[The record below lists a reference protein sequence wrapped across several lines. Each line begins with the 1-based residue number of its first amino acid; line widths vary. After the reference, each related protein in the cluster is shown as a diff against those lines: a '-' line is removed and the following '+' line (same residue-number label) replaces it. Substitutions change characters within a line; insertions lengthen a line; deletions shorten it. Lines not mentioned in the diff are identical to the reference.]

1 MNAMEFNIQSTAD
14 TEFSNLVQDKIDNL
28 TKPKGSLG
36 RLESLAAQVCMI
48 QHTLSPELRNPC
60 NILFAADHGILAQ
73 GVSVSPKEVTWQQS
87 YHFLEGGAG
96 ISFLCRQHGFRLMVV
111 DAGIDHDMDY
121 SSGIVD
127 MKVRKGTRDFSQEA
141 AMTPREFELCLERGA
156 ECVDKVV
163 ADGCNIL
170 SLGEMGCGNTSAS
183 SIWMHLLGGIPLA
196 QCIGAG
202 AGLDGKGVSHKL
214 EVLTAAVKKFKADK
228 KTYSIKDILCY
239 FGGLEMAMA
248 VGAMLRAAELRLVI
262 LVDGFIM
269 SACMLAASKLC
280 PEVLEYAV
288 FGHQGDESG
297 HKLLLQSMNAQPLLH
312 LDLRLGEGSGA
323 VCAFPI
329 VQSAVNMINQMD
341 SFRKASVTKYF

>member
-1 MNAMEFNIQSTAD
+1 MIMIENLNDPEFQSQ
-14 TEFSNLVQDKIDNL
+14 VQDKIDNL

-36 RLESLAAQVCMI
+36 YLETLTGQICMI
-48 QHTLSPELRNPC
+48 QHTLSPTLKNPC

-121 SSGIVD
+121 SSGIID
-127 MKVRKGTRDFSQEA
+127 MKVRKGTRDFSIES
-141 AMTPREFELCLERGA
+141 AMTPDEFNLCLQRGA
-156 ECVDKVV
+156 ECVNRVH
-163 ADGCNIL
+163 ADGCNVI
-170 SLGEMGCGNTSAS
+170 SFGEMGCGNTSAS
-183 SIWMHLLGGIPLA
+183 SIWMSLLAGIPLA

-202 AGLDGKGVSHKL
+202 AGLDSKGVSHKL
-214 EVLTAAVKKFKADK
+214 EVLTAAVQKFKAGNK
-228 KTYSIKDILCY
+228 AHSIKDILCY

-248 VGAMLRAAELRLVI
+248 VGAMLRAAELRMVI

-269 SACMLAASKLC
+269 TNCMLAASKLD
-280 PEVLEYAV
+280 PNVLQYAV

-297 HKLLLQSMNAQPLLH
+297 HKMLLEYLHAKPLLN
-312 LDLRLGEGSGA
+312 LGLRLGEGSGA
-323 VCAFPI
+323 VCAYPI
-329 VQSAVNMINQMD
+329 VESAVRMINEMD

>member
-1 MNAMEFNIQSTAD
+1 MIMIENLNDPEFQSQ
-14 TEFSNLVQDKIDNL
+14 VQDKIDNL

-36 RLESLAAQVCMI
+36 YLETLAGQICMI
-48 QHTLSPELRNPC
+48 QHTLSPTLKNPC

-121 SSGIVD
+121 SSGIID
-127 MKVRKGTRDFSQEA
+127 MKVRKGTRDFSIES
-141 AMTPREFELCLERGA
+141 AMTPDEFNLCLQRGA
-156 ECVDKVV
+156 ECVNRVH
-163 ADGCNIL
+163 ADGCNVI
-170 SLGEMGCGNTSAS
+170 SFGEMGCGNTSAS
-183 SIWMHLLGGIPLA
+183 SIWMSLLAGIPLA

-202 AGLDGKGVSHKL
+202 AGLDSKGVSHKL
-214 EVLTAAVKKFKADK
+214 EVLTGAGQKFKTAK
-228 KTYSIKDILCY
+228 SNYSIKDILCY

-248 VGAMLRAAELRLVI
+248 VGAMLRAAELHMVI

-269 SACMLAASKLC
+269 TNCMLAASKLD
-280 PEVLEYAV
+280 PNVLQYAV

-297 HKLLLQSMNAQPLLH
+297 HKILLEYLHAKPLLN
-312 LDLRLGEGSGA
+312 LGLRLGEGSGA
-323 VCAFPI
+323 VCAYPI
-329 VQSAVNMINQMD
+329 VESAVRMINEMD
-341 SFRKASVTKYF
+341 SFKKASVTKYF

>member
-1 MNAMEFNIQSTAD
+1 MIMIENLNDPEFQSQ
-14 TEFSNLVQDKIDNL
+14 VQDKIDNL

-36 RLESLAAQVCMI
+36 RLESLAAQICMI

-60 NILFAADHGILAQ
+60 NILFAADHGVLAQ

-96 ISFLCRQHGFRLMVV
+96 ISFLCRQHGFHLMVV

-121 SSGIVD
+121 SSGIVN
-127 MKVRKGTRDFSQEA
+127 MKVRKGTRDFSVEA
-141 AMTPREFELCLERGA
+141 AMTPDEFNLCLQRGA
-156 ECVDKVV
+156 ECVNRVH
-163 ADGCNIL
+163 ADGCNVI
-170 SLGEMGCGNTSAS
+170 SFGEMGCGNTSAS
-183 SIWMHLLGGIPLA
+183 SIWMSLLAGIPLV

-202 AGLDGKGVSHKL
+202 AGLDSKGVSHKL
-214 EVLTAAVKKFKADK
+214 EVLTGAVQKFKTARAK
-228 KTYSIKDILCY
+228 YSVKDILCY

-248 VGAMLRAAELRLVI
+248 VGAMLRAAELRMVI

-280 PEVLEYAV
+280 PDVLDYAV

-297 HKLLLQSMNAQPLLH
+297 HKLLLESMNAKPLLH

-323 VCAFPI
+323 VCAYPI
-329 VQSAVNMINQMD
+329 VESAVRMINEMD

>member
-1 MNAMEFNIQSTAD
+1 MIMIENLNDPKFQSQ
-14 TEFSNLVQDKIDNL
+14 VQDKIDNL

-36 RLESLAAQVCMI
+36 YLETLAGQICMI
-48 QHTLSPELRNPC
+48 QHTLTPTLKNPC

-121 SSGIVD
+121 SSGIID
-127 MKVRKGTRDFSQEA
+127 MKVRKGTRDFSIES
-141 AMTPREFELCLERGA
+141 AMTPNEFNLCLQRGA
-156 ECVDKVV
+156 ECVNRVH
-163 ADGCNIL
+163 ADGCNVI
-170 SLGEMGCGNTSAS
+170 SFGEMGCGNTSAS
-183 SIWMHLLGGIPLA
+183 SIWMSLLAGIPLA

-202 AGLDGKGVSHKL
+202 AGLDSKGVSHKL
-214 EVLTAAVKKFKADK
+214 EVLTGAVQKFKTARAK
-228 KTYSIKDILCY
+228 YSVNDILCY

-248 VGAMLRAAELRLVI
+248 VGAMLRAAELRMVI

-269 SACMLAASKLC
+269 TNCMLAASKLD
-280 PEVLEYAV
+280 PNVLQYAV

-297 HKLLLQSMNAQPLLH
+297 HKILLEYLHAKPLLN
-312 LDLRLGEGSGA
+312 LGLRLGEGSGA
-323 VCAFPI
+323 VCAYPI
-329 VQSAVNMINQMD
+329 VESAVRMINEMD
-341 SFRKASVTKYF
+341 SFKKASVTKYF

>member
-1 MNAMEFNIQSTAD
+1 MIMIENLNDPAFQSQ
-14 TEFSNLVQDKIDNL
+14 VQDKIDNL

-36 RLESLAAQVCMI
+36 RLESLAAQICMI

-121 SSGIVD
+121 SSGIID
-127 MKVRKGTRDFSQEA
+127 MKVRKGTRDFSIES
-141 AMTPREFELCLERGA
+141 AMTPDEFNLCLQRGA
-156 ECVDKVV
+156 ECVNRVH
-163 ADGCNIL
+163 ADGCNVI
-170 SLGEMGCGNTSAS
+170 SFGEMGCGNTSAS
-183 SIWMHLLGGIPLA
+183 SIWMSLLAGIPLA

-202 AGLDGKGVSHKL
+202 AGLDSKGVSHKL
-214 EVLTAAVKKFKADK
+214 EVLTGAVQKFKTAK
-228 KTYSIKDILCY
+228 SNYSIKDILCY

-248 VGAMLRAAELRLVI
+248 VGAMLRAAELHMVI

-269 SACMLAASKLC
+269 TNCMLAASKLD
-280 PEVLEYAV
+280 PNVLQYAV

-297 HKLLLQSMNAQPLLH
+297 HKLLLEYLHAKPLLN
-312 LDLRLGEGSGA
+312 LGLRLGEGSGA
-323 VCAFPI
+323 VCAYPI
-329 VQSAVNMINQMD
+329 VESAVRMINEMD

>member
-1 MNAMEFNIQSTAD
+1 MTTIWTTA
-14 TEFSNLVQDKIDNL
+14 
-28 TKPKGSLG
+28 
-36 RLESLAAQVCMI
+36 AA
-48 QHTLSPELRNPC
+48 S
-60 NILFAADHGILAQ
+60 
-73 GVSVSPKEVTWQQS
+73 SV
-87 YHFLEGGAG
+87 
-96 ISFLCRQHGFRLMVV
+96 
-111 DAGIDHDMDY
+111 
-121 SSGIVD
+121 
-127 MKVRKGTRDFSQEA
+127 EA
-141 AMTPREFELCLERGA
+141 AVTPDEFELCLERGA
-156 ECVDKVV
+156 KCVDM
-163 ADGCNIL
+163 AHSDGCNVI
-170 SLGEMGCGNTSAS
+170 SFGEMGCGNTSAS
-183 SIWMHLLGGIPLA
+183 SVWMNLLAGIPLA

-214 EVLTAAVKKFKADK
+214 EVLSAAVRKFKTDN

-248 VGAMLRAAELRLVI
+248 VGAMLRAASLRMVI

-280 PEVLEYAV
+280 PDVLDYAI

-297 HKLLLQSMNAQPLLH
+297 HKLLLQSMNARPLLH

-323 VCAFPI
+323 VCAYPI